1 MKMKRTHLTTL
12 TSLLLFGLLAFSAR
26 AGIVLQDNFSYPDGV
41 LTNQAYL
48 TLGYP
53 FWFVHSGNLDLQVS
67 SGHAV
72 IAGSSTVTG
81 DDSAYL
87 TNWPYG
93 VGAAGGTNGLG
104 NQVGALYASFTIN
117 VSGLP
122 TGAAT
127 YFAHFKDA
135 GGGTAFRA
143 RIYAVTNGATSGS
156 YRVAIGNNS
165 GTQTNINTDLSLGT
179 TYSLVVRYVLS
190 TGVATLWLNPTSE
203 TNSNPA
209 ITATGTDTPT
219 TANAMSMFAMRQSTG
234 EGVIALD
241 NLVVGTSFAD
251 VVPGSINPPS
261 IVLQPVDN
269 LIAVT
274 NDSITF
280 SAAAVGDQPI
290 TYRWF
295 YNTNTPLADSATV
308 TGSATNLLV
317 LSSVTTNMSGYYS
330 CVASNVAGTNVTRL
344 AQLLV
349 YPAPVPV
356 AITNQPQSLT
366 LFAGDTATFSVAA
379 GGVPPPTYQWSYIT
393 NNGAVSKTNFIAGA
407 TNSTLTLA
415 NVATNIIFTNLF
427 VTVANRVNTTNS
439 ALAVLKVN
447 PPPVLTIAQLR
458 AKVDGSFAPTNT
470 TAIFAIQ
477 GIVTTWTNMTSSSAS
492 SEFYIQDSSAGI
504 VVFWS
509 GAAASTNLPPA
520 GAMVTVTGPLAAFH
534 GLLEISPVF
543 TNTLHGVTINSTNNP
558 LPAAQPL
565 PFDPNVT
572 GSLATMKAM
581 ESMYFVASNVM
592 LNLSAPNFVSSAN
605 DTITNNVYHTK
616 TFSSSALTVSFTNDV
631 GQTFILF
638 INSGTDIPNKPK
650 STGPVTI
657 YGVLGYFD
665 TAGYEFTP
673 SRFADIISYFS
684 QSNVVSHAVR
694 SGDLLTNTYTE
705 SRLLTG
711 ETLTTRLTIGDPEG
725 GNVTLAPASGGLP
738 GSASWSNVT
747 GGQTGTAVFH
757 FTPTAADAGSN
768 YVVSVG
774 VSSTSGNSFS
784 NAFTVYVPTTNEQQ
798 IAVSEFLANP
808 TTNTLA
814 PNFNPLRRSTDT
826 VGISTNDQYIEIANE
841 SPNGM
846 YLFGWAIYNTTGSKV
861 EDFSLDAPTVASS
874 NAIVVY
880 GGPADQ
886 SVPPNLAVYNEP
898 ATSKSLRL
906 ATSGTGTIV
915 LRNQNGNIIDRVIYS
930 GSDLNTNGSLTRFPD
945 NINGPFVPQPYV
957 STNLTTPG
965 LPYDGGAWTRPF
977 KVPAGVNNVG
987 INAVN
992 GQVLFN
998 FTANTGLASTLWG
1011 ADAVN
1016 GPFRVLNGRQFPTT
1030 SGAFT
1035 NPAPAAPQFYFIS
1048 TQ

>member
-12 TSLLLFGLLAFSAR
+12 TSLLLFGLLAFSTHAT
-26 AGIVLQDNFSYPDGV
+26 IVLQDNFSYPDGV
-41 LTNQAYL
+41 LTNAAYD

-87 TNWPYG
+87 TNWPYFANG
-93 VGAAGGTNGLG
+93 LTNGTP
-104 NQVGALYASFTIN
+104 VTALYASFTIN

-122 TGAAT
+122 TGSAT
-127 YFAHFKDA
+127 YFAHFKDS
-135 GGGTAFRA
+135 GSGTAFRA

-156 YRVAIGNNS
+156 YRVAIANNT

-179 TYSLVVRYVLS
+179 TYTLVVRYVLS
-190 TGVATLWLNPTSE
+190 TGIATLWLNPTSE

-241 NLVVGTSFAD
+241 NLVVGTAFAD
-251 VVPGSINPPS
+251 VVPGSVNPPS
-261 IVLQPVDN
+261 IVLQPTDN
-269 LIAVT
+269 TTTFEGSTVSFKALAAGDATIA
-274 NDSITF
+274 
-280 SAAAVGDQPI
+280 
-290 TYRWF
+290 YKWF
-295 YNTNTPLADSATV
+295 YNTNTPLLE
-308 TGSATNLLV
+308 ATNV
-317 LSSVTTNMSGYYS
+317 IG
-330 CVASNVAGTNVTRL
+330 VASNVLTLTNLTVGMSGTYDCVATNNAGTNQTRF
-344 AQLLV
+344 AVLLV
-349 YPAPVPV
+349 NSTPIPPV
-356 AITNQPQSLT
+356 ITNQPVAT
-366 LFAGDTATFSVAA
+366 TNNAGDTASFGVIA
-379 GGVPPPTYQWSYIT
+379 GGSQPLAYQWKYVPSTNGLVTNLVVGATATTSNLFLNNVSPAMSSNLYFVTIT
-393 NNGAVSKTNFIAGA
+393 NQFGV
-407 TNSTLTLA
+407 
-415 NVATNIIFTNLF
+415 
-427 VTVANRVNTTNS
+427 TNS
-439 ALAVLKVN
+439 AKALLTVK
-447 PPPVLTIAQLR
+447 PVPVVTIAQLR
-458 AKVDGSFAPTNT
+458 SMVDNTYAPTNT
-470 TAIFAIQ
+470 TAPFTIS
-477 GIVTTWTNMTSSSAS
+477 GEVTTWTNMTSSSAS

-520 GAMVTVTGPLAAFH
+520 GAIVTVTGPLAAFH
-534 GLLEISPVF
+534 GLLEIEPVF
-543 TNTLHGVTINSTNNP
+543 TNTLHGVTINSTSNP
-558 LPAAQPL
+558 LPAPQPL

-592 LNLSAPNFVSSAN
+592 LNLSTPNFVSGAN

-616 TFSSSALTVSFTNDV
+616 TFSSSALTVSFTNYV

-665 TAGYEFTP
+665 TSGYEFTP
-673 SRFADIISYFS
+673 SRYADIISYFS

-694 SGDLLTNTYTE
+694 AGDLLTNTYTE
-705 SRLLTG
+705 NRLLTG
-711 ETLTTRLTIGDPEG
+711 ETLTTHLSIGDPEG
-725 GNVTLAPASGGLP
+725 GNVTLSPSTAGLP
-738 GSASWSNVT
+738 GSASWSGVT

-757 FTPTAADAGSN
+757 FTPTAGDAGSN
-768 YVVSVG
+768 YVVAVG
-774 VSSTSGNSFS
+774 ASSTSGNSFS
-784 NAFTVYVPTTNEQQ
+784 NVFTVYVPTTNEQQ
-798 IAVSEFLANP
+798 IAISEFLANP

-814 PNFNPLRRSTDT
+814 PNFNPLRRFTDT
-826 VGISTNDQYIEIANE
+826 VGISTNDQYVEIANE

-846 YLFGWAIYNTTGSKV
+846 YLYGWAIYNTTGSKV
-861 EDFSLDAPTVASS
+861 EDFSLNAPTVTSS

-977 KVPAGVNNVG
+977 KVPTGVNNVG
-987 INAVN
+987 ISAVN

-1016 GPFRVLNGRQFPTT
+1016 GPFKVLNGRQFPTT